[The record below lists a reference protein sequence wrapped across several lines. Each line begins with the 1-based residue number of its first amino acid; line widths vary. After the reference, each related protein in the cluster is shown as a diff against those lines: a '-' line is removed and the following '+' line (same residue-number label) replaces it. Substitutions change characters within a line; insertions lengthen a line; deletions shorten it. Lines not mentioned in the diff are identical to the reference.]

1 MAGDEKA
8 GWQTAIEKQ
17 WTEKRGRGGRKRG
30 RGKIVGT
37 FKVVGVA
44 NARDA
49 CLDSTLLNIT
59 WTNATQSCSRLNLAL
74 LNLNKLITAK

>member
-17 WTEKRGRGGRKRG
+17 WTEKRGAEEGGEVKSW
-30 RGKIVGT
+30 GT